1 MTARWV
7 ASLGNSFRII
17 ENVFV
22 VYIDRGVLEN
32 WPRLD
37 RVGVP
42 GKAAKALPILPAGR
56 MMVKPVDSDPVLGV
70 GIADGGGEHSSREE
84 DRVDFRE
91 HFL

>member
-1 MTARWV
+1 
-7 ASLGNSFRII
+7 
-17 ENVFV
+17 
-22 VYIDRGVLEN
+22 
-32 WPRLD
+32 
-37 RVGVP
+37 
-42 GKAAKALPILPAGR
+42 